1 MANIT
6 HINVNGTTYAIRDVD
21 ALTLTEV
28 DQTYD
33 STSLYP
39 QSGVAVAGALGTLA
53 TVATSGSYTD
63 LSNKPT
69 IPTTASGISYQPSA
83 SGGILD
89 GATDVDDALEI
100 VDGLTIPTITY
111 GTSDPSGGSNGD
123 IYIKVE
129 S

>member
-1 MANIT
+1 MADIT
-6 HINVNGTTYAIRDVD
+6 HINVNGTTYTVRDVN
-21 ALTLTEV
+21 ALALAEV

-33 STSLYP
+33 SSSLYP
-39 QSGVAVAGALGTLA
+39 QSGTAVAGALGTLA
-53 TVATSGSYTD
+53 TVASSGNYSDLSGTPTLASVATSGSYND

-69 IPTTASGISYQPSA
+69 IPTVPN
-83 SGGILD
+83 
-89 GATDVDDALEI
+89 
-100 VDGLTIPTITY
+100 ITY